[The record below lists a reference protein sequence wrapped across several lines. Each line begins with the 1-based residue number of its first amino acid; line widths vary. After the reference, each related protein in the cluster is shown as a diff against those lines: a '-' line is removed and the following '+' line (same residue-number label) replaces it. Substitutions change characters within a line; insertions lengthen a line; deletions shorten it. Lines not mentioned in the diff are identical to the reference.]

1 MKIKGPVLKYGDNID
16 TDAIIPA
23 RYLNTS
29 DPEELARHCM
39 EDIDPDF
46 PKRVRRGGI
55 LVAGRNFGGGSSR
68 EHAPIALIAAGVAGV
83 VAAGFARIFYRNAV
97 NTGLPILECSE
108 ASEAVQDGDTLE
120 VDLGTGVIRDTAR
133 GKSFQAEPF
142 PPFIEEIIRAG
153 GLVEALRKKTRA
165 KKNGRRK
172 P

>member
-29 DPEELARHCM
+29 DPKELASHCM

-46 PKRVRRGGI
+46 PKRVKRGSI

-83 VAAGFARIFYRNAV
+83 VASGFARIFFRNAV
-97 NTGLPILECSE
+97 NTGLPILECRE
-108 ASEAVQDGDTLE
+108 AAEAARDGDTLE
-120 VDLGTGVIRDTAR
+120 VDFAGGVVRDLTRGTA
-133 GKSFQAEPF
+133 FQAKAF

-153 GLVEALRKKTRA
+153 GLVEALRKKMKPKTS
-165 KKNGRRK
+165 GRRK
-172 P
+172 A

>member
-1 MKIKGPVLKYGDNID
+1 VKISGPVLKYGDNID

-46 PKRVRRGGI
+46 PKRMKRGSI

-68 EHAPIALIAAGVAGV
+68 EHAPIALIGAGVAGV

-97 NTGLPILECSE
+97 NTGLPILECRE
-108 ASEAVQDGDTLE
+108 AADAAREGDVLE
-120 VDLGTGVIRDTAR
+120 VDLATGAIRNMTQGATF
-133 GKSFQAEPF
+133 KAEPF
-142 PPFIEEIIRAG
+142 PPFVEEIILAG
-153 GLVEALRKKTRA
+153 GLVEALKKKMKA
-165 KKNGRRK
+165 KRTVRHKA
-172 P
+172 

>member
-29 DPEELARHCM
+29 DPKELASHCM

-46 PKRVRRGGI
+46 PKRVQRGCI
-55 LVAGRNFGGGSSR
+55 VVAGQNFGGGSSR

-83 VAAGFARIFYRNAV
+83 VASGFARIFFRNAV
-97 NTGLPILECSE
+97 NTGLPILECRE
-108 ASEAVQDGDTLE
+108 AAETARDGDTLE
-120 VDLGTGVIRDTAR
+120 VDFAGGVVRDLTQ
-133 GKSFQAEPF
+133 GVVFQAEAF

-153 GLVEALRKKTRA
+153 GLVEALRKKMKPKTS
-165 KKNGRRK
+165 GRRK
-172 P
+172 A